1 AVSSRPVLP
10 GIPGLRDCPAV
21 IDSTG
26 GVTLDH
32 IPESMVVIGGGVI
45 GVELGSVYRRFG
57 TKVTVLELQPRILP
71 QMDGELAELA
81 KAQLIAEGMDLRTG
95 AKVTRL
101 EATAKG
107 AAVHADTGGRDE
119 VFDAEKVLVC
129 VGRSPN

>member
-1 AVSSRPVLP
+1 
-10 GIPGLRDCPAV
+10 
-21 IDSTG
+21 
-26 GVTLDH
+26 
-32 IPESMVVIGGGVI
+32 MVVIGGGVI

-107 AAVHADTGGRDE
+107 AASMPTQAAGTRCLMPRRCLYAWAAAPTRRASGLKRR
-119 VFDAEKVLVC
+119 A
-129 VGRSPN
+129 